1 MGLNM
6 KRLPQYCLLTM
17 VLLTFI
23 FTSCDEDNIINPLP
37 SELFYPL
44 SVGNTWEYNYKR
56 YDSLGVLTYQG
67 PFKESIVTY
76 RTRNNGTNAFQ
87 LNSPQNPPSPACC
100 DYRYYLQNEID
111 GVHWVIASD
120 STGYFVYDNLRY
132 KFPCKEGDFFIYDE
146 RRQDTVYVTSTN
158 DTLICN
164 AGKFNCIA
172 YKYILKMYND
182 NNELEILGYTLEYL
196 SYGIGKVKFE
206 FYSTDSKKD
215 FYKLYEYSL
224 TNYTI
229 N

>member
-6 KRLPQYCLLTM
+6 KRLPQYCLITM

-44 SVGNTWEYNYKR
+44 SIGNTWHYNYQR
-56 YDSLGVLTYQG
+56 YDSLGVLTYEA
-67 PFKESIVTY
+67 PIKESIVTL
-76 RTRNNGTNAFQ
+76 RTRNDGTNAFQ
-87 LNSPQNPPSPACC
+87 LNSPINPRSPACC
-100 DYRYYLQNEID
+100 DYRYYLQNKID
-111 GVHWVIASD
+111 GVHWVTASD
-120 STGYFVYDNLRY
+120 STGYFVYDNLQY
-132 KFPCKEGDFFIYDE
+132 KFPCDKDDIFVMNSSN
-146 RRQDTVYVTSTN
+146 QDTIFVVSTN
-158 DTLICN
+158 DTVICN
-164 AGKFNCIA
+164 AGKFNCIV

-182 NNELEILGYTLEYL
+182 SNVPEILGYSLAYI

-206 FYSTDSKKD
+206 LYLTTSKNE